1 MSHSLRTLGLPLEQI
16 GMSARSLETYLI
28 AVNLVDQ
35 QPIWL
40 NMRIAE
46 VLPCTIAQAGP
57 SYELIEMLKL

>member
-1 MSHSLRTLGLPLEQI
+1 
-16 GMSARSLETYLI
+16 MSARSLETYLI

>member
-1 MSHSLRTLGLPLEQI
+1 
-16 GMSARSLETYLI
+16 MSARSLETYLI

-40 NMRIAE
+40 NTRIAE
-46 VLPCTIAQAGP
+46 VLPCTIAQVGP